1 MNQKG
6 FTNIILI
13 ILVVILAGVV
23 GYLTLI
29 KKQTPSTKINQIS
42 PTSTPTEQ
50 TQTTISP
57 TLQAAS
63 STSTPK
69 DETINWKTYRNEK
82 YGFEFKYPEQIVLL
96 HDLRT
101 TAPLNSDVPNKEFVI
116 KAGTP
121 IILNFKQKR
130 ACGYEGEIFCGQIEI
145 EKPAMFYTLYNQPP
159 PDTVITVNAIESPLK
174 LTIFI
179 KKKPVNFVN
188 FNSYLNQVVKEC
200 RDSFIGSATGG
211 YCSIEEV
218 SIGGTKTRA
227 LVSQDF
233 SSLENTT
240 VSIVLEKSDKL
251 FEVHYGYSGVNLKI
265 AKQLTPD
272 QEKED
277 WVLMAKD
284 ELMIYELTQKA
295 ISTFKFINQ

>member
-13 ILVVILAGVV
+13 VLVVILAGVV

-29 KKQTPSTKINQIS
+29 KKPTVPPTTNRVS
-42 PTSTPTEQ
+42 PTSTPIEQ
-50 TQTTISP
+50 TPSITSP
-57 TLQAAS
+57 TPQTALP
-63 STSTPK
+63 TSTPK

-101 TAPLNSDVPNKEFVI
+101 IAPLNSDVPNKEFVI
-116 KAGTP
+116 EAGTP

-159 PDTVITVNAIESPLK
+159 SDTVITVNAIESPLK
-174 LTIFI
+174 LTIVI

-200 RDSFIGSATGG
+200 RESFIGSATGG
-211 YCSIEEV
+211 DCSIEEV
-218 SIGGTKTRA
+218 SIGDIKTRA
-227 LVSQDF
+227 LVTKGF
-233 SSLENTT
+233 SVTEPTT
-240 VSIVLEKSDKL
+240 VSIVLERGDKL
-251 FEVHYGYSGVNLKI
+251 FAVDYDYYGGYLKM

-272 QEKED
+272 QEKYG
-277 WVLMAKD
+277 WALIPKD
-284 ELMIYELTQKA
+284 ELMIYELTQKI